1 MAMTMLM
8 IMLVVMDIV
17 VMVVVSMAMLMS
29 VIPVTMLMIMVF
41 MAMLMSVNMFV
52 QLGSSMAGLMAVLVV
67 VIPMTVLVLMIVVSV
82 TVLMS
87 MLVVM
92 DIVAFFF
99 LSIYSHGHVG
109 SCDPAFNCGLCLNTD
124 IFKTQ
129 LIHFFQESLF
139 VRAYFIKSCHEHI
152 SCCSHTAIKIDRL
165 HIFPPF
171 SGLSPEMIDHTGQIS
186 GPKSIINIDHADPA
200 GAGIQHG

>member
-1 MAMTMLM
+1 MLNFIRKLKSGNDGRNVRHAGVMVVAMAMTML
-8 IMLVVMDIV
+8 VIV
-17 VMVVVSMAMLMS
+17 VVISM
-29 VIPVTMLMIMVF
+29 TMLMIVISVTVLMVMVF
-41 MAMLMSVNMFV
+41 MAVFMIMVSVTVLMLVNMLV
-52 QLGSSMAGLMAVLVV
+52 QLGSSMTGLMAVLVV
-67 VIPMTVLVLMIVVSV
+67 VISMAMLMIVVSV
-82 TVLMS
+82 TVL

-99 LSIYSHGHVG
+99 LSVYSHGHVG
-109 SCDPAFNCGLCLNTD
+109 SCDPTFNCGLCLNAD
-124 IFKTQ
+124 IFKAQ

-171 SGLSPEMIDHTGQIS
+171 FRVIP
-186 GPKSIINIDHADPA
+186 
-200 GAGIQHG
+200 

>member
-1 MAMTMLM
+1 MLNF
-8 IMLVVMDIV
+8 IRKLKSGNDGRNVRHAG
-17 VMVVVSMAMLMS
+17 VMVVTMAMLMS
-29 VIPVTMLMIMVF
+29 VIPVTMFMVMVF
-41 MAMLMSVNMFV
+41 MAVFMIVVSVAMFM

-67 VIPMTVLVLMIVVSV
+67 VISMAMLMIVVSV

-109 SCDPAFNCGLCLNTD
+109 SCDSAFNCGLCLNTD

-171 SGLSPEMIDHTGQIS
+171 FRVIP
-186 GPKSIINIDHADPA
+186 
-200 GAGIQHG
+200 